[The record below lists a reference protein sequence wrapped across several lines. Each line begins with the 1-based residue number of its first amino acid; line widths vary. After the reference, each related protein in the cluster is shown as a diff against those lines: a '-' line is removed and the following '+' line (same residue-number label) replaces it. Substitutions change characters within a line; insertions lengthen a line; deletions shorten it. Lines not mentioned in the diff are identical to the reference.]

1 MQGNEL
7 ITKFPPHKLGTQVA
21 TTQIITTT
29 NSRKAVGAGASGMAR
44 LEVGS
49 ANGSR
54 RWISRARPISD
65 KIELNG
71 VLPGVTMVKGSGA
84 ARRAFLKS

>member
-1 MQGNEL
+1 VQGNEL

-44 LEVGS
+44 LDFGS
-49 ANGSR
+49 ANGGR
-54 RWISRARPISD
+54 RSISRAKPICPRKERKLTRS
-65 KIELNG
+65 
-71 VLPGVTMVKGSGA
+71 
-84 ARRAFLKS
+84 